1 LTAEPVNAPKNA
13 TQQHSL
19 VIFSE
24 TSPSAPVSMR
34 SAQNRR
40 RRSGVLASLAARRR
54 RVSQCTG
61 RDGGTR
67 GVSVDTRVKTERGRA
82 GDSVTD
88 KHTRRTGFGTW
99 YADHWHYPCSRH
111 VVPLACSPGE
121 LPEDQCLHSQFHSAF
136 ALLNFLLPRSRSK
149 SHQLTSSTS
158 SNSCNSTFCG
168 A

>member
-13 TQQHSL
+13 TLQHSL

-24 TSPSAPVSMR
+24 TSQSAPVSMR

-40 RRSGVLASLAARRR
+40 RRSGVLASSAAGRRR
-54 RVSQCTG
+54 GSQSSS

-67 GVSVDTRVKTERGRA
+67 GVSVDTGVKTERDGT
-82 GDSVTD
+82 GDSGTD
-88 KHTRRTGFGTW
+88 LHTGRTSFGTW

-111 VVPLACSPGE
+111 VVPLACSPGQP
-121 LPEDQCLHSQFHSAF
+121 PEDQCLHSKFHSAF
-136 ALLNFLLPRSRSK
+136 ALSNFLSPRIRSK
-149 SHQLTSSTS
+149 SHQLTSSS
-158 SNSCNSTFCG
+158 SCNSTFCG